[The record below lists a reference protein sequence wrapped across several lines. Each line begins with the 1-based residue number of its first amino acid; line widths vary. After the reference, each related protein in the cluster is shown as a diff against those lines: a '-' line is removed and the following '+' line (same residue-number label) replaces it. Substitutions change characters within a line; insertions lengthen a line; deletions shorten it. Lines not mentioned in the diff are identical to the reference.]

1 MSVPAIKL
9 EALYRNNIDDVA
21 RFFKVRGL
29 ARSWNCGPH

>member
-21 RFFKVRGL
+21 RFFKVRSG
-29 ARSWNCGPH
+29 A